1 MKNTKLGLGALSL
14 AINGFFAF
22 STFQSGGIKG
32 TVTPPE
38 GAKEVWAVSG
48 TDTLKA
54 PITNGAF
61 EISNAKA
68 GTYKVL
74 VDAADPY
81 KDAVKDGIQVA
92 DGQPTDVGEI
102 KLEK

>member
-1 MKNTKLGLGALSL
+1 MKNTKLGLGALAL
-14 AINGFFAF
+14 AITGFFAF
-22 STFQSGGIKG
+22 SNFQAGTIKG

-38 GAKEVWAVSG
+38 GAKEVWAVSA

-54 PITNGAF
+54 PINNGTF

-68 GTYKVL
+68 GTYKVM
-74 VDAADPY
+74 VDATDPY
-81 KDAVKDGIQVA
+81 KDAVKDGVQVA